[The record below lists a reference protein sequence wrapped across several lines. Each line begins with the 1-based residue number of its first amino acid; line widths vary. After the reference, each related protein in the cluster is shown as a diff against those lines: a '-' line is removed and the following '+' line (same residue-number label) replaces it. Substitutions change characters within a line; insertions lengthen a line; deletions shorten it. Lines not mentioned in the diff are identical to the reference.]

1 MLSHNFKVGALVI
14 TAIIFLSFVVKYIT
28 LLNHKESAAKKDA
41 EKIQEILSINFNQTE
56 KILASL
62 GKKIIE
68 TTPNLEPKAILKI
81 FTETPNINGYNNIF
95 SWSLFDFVNIDGFQ
109 VVTTMLGVRKNPPK
123 IALERNYLNHG
134 NEPWKIIFSSSVI
147 GIPSEIYVIPAGVQI
162 ETKDRKRV
170 GAVTVGIDV
179 KKLVSIIEPI
189 LSENVSFLVIDQRND
204 QLTLGSSEENF
215 GKVFNRMPQSLD
227 GKNYV
232 YEKRMDSKYPYKIWV
247 GYDKKEFWREVF
259 YSSLTLITQIVG
271 ISACFG
277 FLLHRLEK

>member
-28 LLNHKESAAKKDA
+28 LLSHKESAAKKDA

-68 TTPNLEPKAILKI
+68 TTPNLEHKAILKI

-123 IALERNYLNHG
+123 IALERNYL
-134 NEPWKIIFSSSVI
+134 
-147 GIPSEIYVIPAGVQI
+147 
-162 ETKDRKRV
+162 
-170 GAVTVGIDV
+170 
-179 KKLVSIIEPI
+179 
-189 LSENVSFLVIDQRND
+189 RN
-204 QLTLGSSEENF
+204 L
-215 GKVFNRMPQSLD
+215 
-227 GKNYV
+227 
-232 YEKRMDSKYPYKIWV
+232 
-247 GYDKKEFWREVF
+247 
-259 YSSLTLITQIVG
+259 
-271 ISACFG
+271 
-277 FLLHRLEK
+277 